1 MNYLNVFHIKEQM
14 KTNKISLSI
23 VAFGFLYWAYGEPE
37 ILTIFAV
44 SMAIIAVIGS
54 IFKLKFQHCLL
65 LATTITFVLSFQT
78 ASHALIFDTL
88 EDTMT
93 EVLTA
98 TGGSVDEGVITGF
111 FAFIRVVIGIGFIV
125 GIVMAIVRATSGAD
139 WAPVATA
146 LGIAVFGVIS
156 IEVMTNLLVGS

>member
-1 MNYLNVFHIKEQM
+1 MNSLNLLHINEQM
-14 KTNKISLSI
+14 KANKISFGIL
-23 VAFGFLYWAYGEPE
+23 VFGFVYWAYGEPE
-37 ILTIFAV
+37 ILTFFAV
-44 SMAIIAVIGS
+44 SIAITTVIGN

-65 LATTITFVLSFQT
+65 VATAITFVLSFQT
-78 ASHALIFDTL
+78 ASHALIFETL

-98 TGGSVDEGVITGF
+98 TGDSVDEGVITGF
-111 FAFIRVVIGIGFIV
+111 FAFIRIVIGIGFIV

-139 WAPVATA
+139 WTPVATA